1 MLGVD
6 CLHLAFLWPRRG
18 VSAHPENHE
27 SQRLR
32 YIPFFRGHRDDS
44 ARVSCQR
51 RRTRAGHSY
60 RRSNRRSARGAAWSC
75 RCAGNVCRAPT
86 SFPQAASSG
95 GDRKTARRVISAG
108 IGAAGLR
115 IASAGHR
122 LGRTALSLH
131 DASALSR
138 GGLSRAVV
146 SIARVFLRPEPSID
160 SRRARVRQRSACA
173 RLAFLGRRVGCP
185 GHAAPRAIV
194 DRRRMAL
201 ASRAGVRAHSGNIL
215 ANYRGRRS
223 RHLDVRVRSAVP
235 AGNLASARQFVFERH
250 CPSRRARRRDCRNK
264 IHGAYFC
271 HRVARRVSGRVS
283 LHRSQFASE
292 ELALLC
298 LRHRRWYL
306 AVYA

>member
-1 MLGVD
+1 VLQQV
-6 CLHLAFLWPRRG
+6 FRK
-18 VSAHPENHE
+18 
-27 SQRLR
+27 LR
-32 YIPFFRGHRDDS
+32 
-44 ARVSCQR
+44 AR
-51 RRTRAGHSY
+51 
-60 RRSNRRSARGAAWSC
+60 
-75 RCAGNVCRAPT
+75 
-86 SFPQAASSG
+86 

-185 GHAAPRAIV
+185 GHAAPVQLWIGGVWPWLA
-194 DRRRMAL
+194 AL
-201 ASRAGVRAHSGNIL
+201 AFALTPVTFWP
-215 ANYRGRRS
+215 NYRGRRS

-235 AGNLASARQFVFERH
+235 AAILQARANSSSNVIVLAG
-250 CPSRRARRRDCRNK
+250 RARRRDCRNK

-306 AVYA
+306 PYMR